1 MTKKR
6 NTIKIFELIILVL
19 FTINSFAQVKLD
31 SLLQSLDTTKRY
43 NLNEI
48 VISASRVSETIL
60 RSPVSIEQLKSFD
73 AKNMGAATVFD
84 AIENMKGIQII
95 TPSLGFKVINARG
108 FSNTT
113 NVRFAQMV
121 DGMDN
126 QAPHIGAPIANA
138 FGANDLDIDKVE
150 IIPGTSS
157 ALYGMNAINGL
168 ANIRTKNPFTYQGFS
183 FQQLTGVNHVGQID
197 NVSPQ
202 VFSQTNL
209 RYGKALNSKFA
220 FKVNGSY
227 TNGNDW
233 VADDKT
239 DLAPQLNA
247 SVGLTGAENPA
258 FDETNRY
265 GDESSNRKTL
275 TLNGKKYSVA
285 RTGYEETNIAD
296 YNILNYKG
304 DIGLYFRPKESH
316 EFSFSYKGALI
327 NTVYHRNNRFRLQD
341 YALQQY
347 ALEYQSPV
355 FQVRSY
361 LTLENTGKS
370 YNMRSLAENMDKA
383 FKSDNKWFSDYT
395 IAYNNAITQGEGIAD
410 AHRLARLTSD
420 GGRYQPG
427 TGAYNEKKEAILAN
441 DNWDYGAALRV
452 QSRMSHTEALLS
464 WDKLFPSL
472 FEKAEI
478 QLLSGIDSR
487 TYIVLPYGH
496 YMVNPIDTTQS
507 LIFTKSGG
515 FTQLNKD
522 LFDKKLRLS
531 ATIRADKADYF
542 TTKYNPRFTMVYS
555 TKESINIRTSY
566 QSGYRFPSLFEA
578 FSNFKS
584 GGVKRI
590 GGVKIMSEKEGV
602 FENSYTKTSIDAFQT
617 QVNSDINTSGLTQAQ
632 AIDKNKGMLKKT
644 PYTYIQPEYIR
655 SFEIGF
661 RGLALNNSL
670 YIDVDFYYN
679 SYENLIGQT
688 EASIPLTSYPDSIP
702 KYLYDKT
709 KQDRY
714 RLFTNSKSKMYNYG
728 SSFGIKYKYDEKLS
742 ILGNFTYAELDRIE
756 DKDGLEDGFNTPQI
770 MVNGTVITENIWK
783 NMGASITG
791 RYQTKFDYVSF
802 LASGEVPAYWT
813 LDAQVNYNFK
823 KAGILAKLGASNLLN
838 KLYNSILAG
847 SSVGGLYYLSL
858 TWAINKK

>member
-6 NTIKIFELIILVL
+6 NTIKIFKLIILVL

-126 QAPHIGAPIANA
+126 QAPHIGAPIGNA

-157 ALYGMNAINGL
+157 ALYGMNTINGL

-202 VFSQTNL
+202 VFSHTNL
-209 RYGKALNSKFA
+209 RYAKALNSKFA
-220 FKVNGSY
+220 FKVNGSH

-247 SVGLTGAENPA
+247 SVGLAGADNPA
-258 FDETNRY
+258 FDEINRY
-265 GDESSNRKTL
+265 GDESSNRKIL

-285 RTGYEETNIAD
+285 RTGYEETDIAD

-316 EFSFSYKGALI
+316 EFSFCYKGALI

-341 YALQQY
+341 YTLQQY

-395 IAYNNAITQGEGIAD
+395 TAYNNAITQGEGIAD

-420 GGRYQPG
+420 EGRYQPS

-542 TTKYNPRFTMVYS
+542 TMKYNPRFTMVYS
-555 TKESINIRTSY
+555 PKESINIRTSY

-632 AIDKNKGMLKKT
+632 AIDKNEGMLKKI

-679 SYENLIGQT
+679 SYENLIGQM
-688 EASIPLTSYPDSIP
+688 EASIPLTSNPDSIP

-728 SSFGIKYKYDEKLS
+728 SSVGIKYRYDEKLS
-742 ILGNFTYAELDRIE
+742 ILGNFTYAKLDRIE
-756 DKDGLEDGFNTPQI
+756 DKDGLEDGFNTPKI
-770 MVNGTVITENIWK
+770 IVNVTVITENIWK
-783 NMGASITG
+783 NFGGSITG

-802 LASGEVPAYWT
+802 LVSGEVQAYWT
-813 LDAQVNYNFK
+813 IDAQVNYNFK
-823 KAGILAKLGASNLLN
+823 KAGIIAKLGASNLLN
-838 KLYNSILAG
+838 KPYNSILAG

-858 TWAINKK
+858 TWAINK